1 MLFTFIDKGT
11 YRPLGESQEQSASVQ
26 IVGATTE
33 TSAIFLET
41 FNRRIP
47 MQIELPPL
55 DEPTLDERLAIIS
68 DFLQKESNRH
78 NQEIEI
84 DKYSLLAFL
93 LYKTEGNVGQQ

>member
-1 MLFTFIDKGT
+1 MLFTFIDTGT

-26 IVGATTE
+26 IIGATTE

-55 DEPTLDERLAIIS
+55 DERTLDER
-68 DFLQKESNRH
+68 
-78 NQEIEI
+78 
-84 DKYSLLAFL
+84 LAFL
-93 LYKTEGNVGQQ
+93 LYKTEGNVGQ